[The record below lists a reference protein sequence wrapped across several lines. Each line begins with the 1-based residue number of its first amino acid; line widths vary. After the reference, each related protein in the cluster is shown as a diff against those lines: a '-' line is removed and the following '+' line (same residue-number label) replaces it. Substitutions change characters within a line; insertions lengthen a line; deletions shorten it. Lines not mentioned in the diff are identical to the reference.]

1 MQIEVILLITINKL
15 PRLRQL
21 IYFIVLISLLE
32 LRCSVV
38 LCSGALVNM
47 DEHVVQEVNARKDN
61 FTLVELSD
69 VLDSV
74 IVEVALYGMDLI
86 VEHESVDEH
95 RTDLTEEYGRYV
107 LGVLSCKVKED
118 TLLTSFSCEEC
129 ETAVIFLLGVSG
141 LGISVNLIDEEYE
154 RCDVVA

>member
-47 DEHVVQEVNARKDN
+47 DEHVVQEVNTRKDN

-95 RTDLTEEYGRYV
+95 RTSSMKNTNGAMLSRDITNVLTR
-107 LGVLSCKVKED
+107 SITIPPIPSAAPRAD
-118 TLLTSFSCEEC
+118 
-129 ETAVIFLLGVSG
+129 VSM
-141 LGISVNLIDEEYE
+141 
-154 RCDVVA
+154 